1 VAPVEI
7 EPGRP
12 WWREQRDGSWQLSV
26 RVQPGASRT
35 EVVGEYGDQLRIRL
49 QAPPVDG
56 KANAALVGFVAD
68 QLGLPRSAVSVVRGQ
83 SSRSKVLRIEGAVR
97 LA

>member
-1 VAPVEI
+1 MEI
-7 EPGRP
+7 EPQRP
-12 WWREQRDGSWQLSV
+12 WWRPDGEDWLLAV

-35 EVVGEYGDQLRIRL
+35 EVVGEYGEQLRIRL

-56 KANAALVGFVAD
+56 KANAALVRFVAD
-68 QLGLPRSAVSVVRGQ
+68 RLGVPRTAVTVVRGH
-83 SSRSKVLRIEGAVR
+83 SSRSKTLRVEGAR

>member
-1 VAPVEI
+1 MQI
-7 EPGRP
+7 EPQHP
-12 WWREQRDGSWQLSV
+12 WWRPDGDDWLLAV
-26 RVQPGASRT
+26 RVQPGASRA
-35 EVVGEYGDQLRIRL
+35 EVVGEYGEQLRIRL

-56 KANAALVGFVAD
+56 KANAALVSFVAD

-83 SSRSKVLRIEGAVR
+83 SSRSKVLRITGAR